1 MLSARGEEVDRIVGL
16 EVGADDYL
24 PKPFSHRELLARVAA
39 VLRRRQPAAASGRIR
54 RFGPFE
60 VDLEAHRL
68 TRNGEEVDL
77 SGAEFALLKV
87 LIENPD
93 RVLGRDALVEL
104 LKGYERAPFDRM
116 VDVRVTR
123 LRRKIEPDPAHP
135 VYLRTVW
142 GEGYLFSPGGA
153 RKNMMLPR
161 TLFGRTTLVIALA
174 SFAFQLFTIAVIT
187 SFALVPL
194 GRHATGDFAALLVE
208 TAQKWQARAGGRAA
222 LAAGAHRPPAPHP
235 GPGAARRDA
244 RLPPAAALLS
254 TCSRRRSRPASAS
267 TSASS
272 PAPARTASRG
282 TGPTSRWTAQRCAS
296 AFRPAASTCSPG
308 SPCC

>member
-1 MLSARGEEVDRIVGL
+1 MAERRGRILVVDDDEGLRELLVRYLSDNGYEAAGVADGQAMKRHLSSHPVDLLLLDVMLPGEDGLTLARELGSRGGPPIIMLSARGEEVDRIVGL

-39 VLRRRQPAAASGRIR
+39 VLRRRQPAAATGRIR

-68 TRNGEEVDL
+68 TRNGEEVDV

-142 GEGYLFSPGGA
+142 GEGYLFSPAGA
-153 RKNMMLPR
+153 RKP
-161 TLFGRTTLVIALA
+161 
-174 SFAFQLFTIAVIT
+174 
-187 SFALVPL
+187 
-194 GRHATGDFAALLVE
+194 
-208 TAQKWQARAGGRAA
+208 
-222 LAAGAHRPPAPHP
+222 
-235 GPGAARRDA
+235 
-244 RLPPAAALLS
+244 
-254 TCSRRRSRPASAS
+254 
-267 TSASS
+267 
-272 PAPARTASRG
+272 
-282 TGPTSRWTAQRCAS
+282 
-296 AFRPAASTCSPG
+296 
-308 SPCC
+308 

>member
-1 MLSARGEEVDRIVGL
+1 MAECRGRILVVDDDEGLRELLVRYLSDNGYEAAGVGDGQAMKRHLSSHLVDLLLLDVMLPGEDGLTLARELGSRGGPPIIMLSARGEEVDRIVGL

-39 VLRRRQPAAASGRIR
+39 VLRRRQPAAANGRLR

-68 TRNGEEVDL
+68 TRNGEEVDV
-77 SGAEFALLKV
+77 SGAEFDLLKV

-93 RVLGRDALVEL
+93 RVLSRDALVEL
-104 LKGYERAPFDRM
+104 LKSYERAPFDRM

-153 RKNMMLPR
+153 RKP
-161 TLFGRTTLVIALA
+161 
-174 SFAFQLFTIAVIT
+174 
-187 SFALVPL
+187 
-194 GRHATGDFAALLVE
+194 
-208 TAQKWQARAGGRAA
+208 
-222 LAAGAHRPPAPHP
+222 
-235 GPGAARRDA
+235 
-244 RLPPAAALLS
+244 
-254 TCSRRRSRPASAS
+254 
-267 TSASS
+267 
-272 PAPARTASRG
+272 
-282 TGPTSRWTAQRCAS
+282 
-296 AFRPAASTCSPG
+296 
-308 SPCC
+308 

>member
-1 MLSARGEEVDRIVGL
+1 MAECRGRILVVDDDEGLRELLVRYLSDNGYEAAGVADGQAMKRHLSSHPVDLLLLDVMLPGEDGLTLARELGSRGGPPIIMLSARGEEVDRIVGL

-60 VDLEAHRL
+60 VDLESHRL
-68 TRNGEEVDL
+68 TRNGEEVDV

-87 LIENPD
+87 LLENPD

-135 VYLRTVW
+135 VYLRTIW
-142 GEGYLFSPGGA
+142 GEGYLFSPGGT
-153 RKNMMLPR
+153 RK
-161 TLFGRTTLVIALA
+161 
-174 SFAFQLFTIAVIT
+174 S
-187 SFALVPL
+187 
-194 GRHATGDFAALLVE
+194 
-208 TAQKWQARAGGRAA
+208 
-222 LAAGAHRPPAPHP
+222 
-235 GPGAARRDA
+235 
-244 RLPPAAALLS
+244 
-254 TCSRRRSRPASAS
+254 
-267 TSASS
+267 
-272 PAPARTASRG
+272 
-282 TGPTSRWTAQRCAS
+282 
-296 AFRPAASTCSPG
+296 
-308 SPCC
+308 

>member
-1 MLSARGEEVDRIVGL
+1 MAEYRGRILVVDDDEGLRELLVRYLSDNGYEAAGVGDGQAMKRHLSARPVDLLLLDVMLPGEDGLTLARELGSRGGPPIIMLSARGEEVDRIVGL

-68 TRNGEEVDL
+68 ACNGEEVDV

-87 LIENPD
+87 LLENPD

-135 VYLRTVW
+135 VYLRTIW
-142 GEGYLFSPGGA
+142 GEGYLFSPSGGA
-153 RKNMMLPR
+153 RK
-161 TLFGRTTLVIALA
+161 T
-174 SFAFQLFTIAVIT
+174 
-187 SFALVPL
+187 
-194 GRHATGDFAALLVE
+194 
-208 TAQKWQARAGGRAA
+208 
-222 LAAGAHRPPAPHP
+222 
-235 GPGAARRDA
+235 
-244 RLPPAAALLS
+244 
-254 TCSRRRSRPASAS
+254 
-267 TSASS
+267 
-272 PAPARTASRG
+272 
-282 TGPTSRWTAQRCAS
+282 
-296 AFRPAASTCSPG
+296 
-308 SPCC
+308 

>member
-1 MLSARGEEVDRIVGL
+1 MAECRGRILVVDDDEGLRELLVRYLSDNGYEAAGVGDGQAMKRHLSSHLVDLLLLDVMLPGEDGLTLARELGSRGGPPIIMLSARGEEVDRIVGL

-39 VLRRRQPAAASGRIR
+39 VLRRRQPAAARGRLR

-60 VDLEAHRL
+60 VDLDAHRL
-68 TRNGEEVDL
+68 MRNGEEIEL

-87 LIENPD
+87 LVENPD
-93 RVLGRDALVEL
+93 RVFSRDALVEL

-153 RKNMMLPR
+153 RKP
-161 TLFGRTTLVIALA
+161 
-174 SFAFQLFTIAVIT
+174 
-187 SFALVPL
+187 
-194 GRHATGDFAALLVE
+194 
-208 TAQKWQARAGGRAA
+208 
-222 LAAGAHRPPAPHP
+222 
-235 GPGAARRDA
+235 
-244 RLPPAAALLS
+244 
-254 TCSRRRSRPASAS
+254 
-267 TSASS
+267 
-272 PAPARTASRG
+272 
-282 TGPTSRWTAQRCAS
+282 
-296 AFRPAASTCSPG
+296 
-308 SPCC
+308 

>member
-1 MLSARGEEVDRIVGL
+1 MAEGRFRILVVDDDEGLRELLVRYLADNGYEAAGVGDGAAMKRQLASHAVDLILLDVMLPGEDGLSLARELGSRGGPPIIMLSARGEEVDRIVGL

-68 TRNGEEVDL
+68 LRNGEEVDV

-87 LIENPD
+87 LVENPD
-93 RVLGRDALVEL
+93 RVLSRDALVEL

-135 VYLRTVW
+135 VFLRTVW
-142 GEGYLFSPGGA
+142 GEGYLFSSGGA
-153 RKNMMLPR
+153 R
-161 TLFGRTTLVIALA
+161 
-174 SFAFQLFTIAVIT
+174 
-187 SFALVPL
+187 
-194 GRHATGDFAALLVE
+194 
-208 TAQKWQARAGGRAA
+208 RA
-222 LAAGAHRPPAPHP
+222 
-235 GPGAARRDA
+235 
-244 RLPPAAALLS
+244 
-254 TCSRRRSRPASAS
+254 
-267 TSASS
+267 
-272 PAPARTASRG
+272 
-282 TGPTSRWTAQRCAS
+282 
-296 AFRPAASTCSPG
+296 
-308 SPCC
+308 

>member
-1 MLSARGEEVDRIVGL
+1 MAECRGRILVVDDDEGLRELLVRYLSDNGYEAAGVADGQAMKRHLSARPVDLLLLDVMLPGEDGLTLARELGSRGGPPIIMLSARGEEVDRIVGL

-39 VLRRRQPAAASGRIR
+39 VLRRRQPAAANGRLR

-68 TRNGEEVDL
+68 TRNGEEVDV
-77 SGAEFALLKV
+77 SGAEFDLLKV

-93 RVLGRDALVEL
+93 RVLSRDALVEL

-135 VYLRTVW
+135 IYLRTVW

-153 RKNMMLPR
+153 RKP
-161 TLFGRTTLVIALA
+161 
-174 SFAFQLFTIAVIT
+174 
-187 SFALVPL
+187 
-194 GRHATGDFAALLVE
+194 
-208 TAQKWQARAGGRAA
+208 
-222 LAAGAHRPPAPHP
+222 
-235 GPGAARRDA
+235 
-244 RLPPAAALLS
+244 
-254 TCSRRRSRPASAS
+254 
-267 TSASS
+267 
-272 PAPARTASRG
+272 
-282 TGPTSRWTAQRCAS
+282 
-296 AFRPAASTCSPG
+296 
-308 SPCC
+308 